1 VKNTLGLIGIFS
13 LTLAIIFLVNGCK
26 KDPEVEPLPPKD
38 IIDTTQGRIFLVL
51 DDASVDNFHAYAVI
65 IDGKLSLG
73 GGQLRSFHGDLVSS
87 QNIGFALT
95 QKSFVRQTIHK
106 MPYSINRFSDST
118 STWAYFGTSQDDG
131 DVGCEFFEVDETDSL
146 NNYIQITR
154 MKNDFSEIWGTFN
167 VSFVKVQDCSHRL
180 HSQHLTARY
189 GYFHVFVK

>member
-38 IIDTTQGRIFLVL
+38 IIDTTQGRTFFVL
-51 DDASVDNFHAYAVI
+51 DDASVDNFHIMATLIAE
-65 IDGKLSLG
+65 KLYIG
-73 GGQLRSFHGDLVSS
+73 CGQLRQFHGDLVQS
-87 QNIGFALT
+87 QNLAFALT
-95 QKSFVRQTIHK
+95 QKSFLRQKVHK
-106 MPYSINRFSDST
+106 VNYRFDRFSDST
-118 STWAYFGTSQDDG
+118 ATWAQFNTSEDDG